1 MISYRCSTDF
11 TSGVSSLQPGYE
23 VEGACRLM
31 VLVPVA
37 VAYIGGKWLKNEGGE
52 VVEILEDEAQDLLDN
67 GALLVESFADL
78 IGDLGESIAEGTLGV
93 IRGAGVAVM
102 DASQATYTYIA
113 SKVAD
118 RRVEAVAVA
127 TAMTIYGI
135 TAFTI
140 FNRIRKA

>member
-1 MISYRCSTDF
+1 
-11 TSGVSSLQPGYE
+11 
-23 VEGACRLM
+23 M

-52 VVEILEDEAQDLLDN
+52 VIEILEDEAKDLLDN
-67 GALLVESFADL
+67 GAVMVESFTDL

-102 DASQATYTYIA
+102 DASQATYTYIS
-113 SKVAD
+113 SKVSD

>member
-1 MISYRCSTDF
+1 
-11 TSGVSSLQPGYE
+11 
-23 VEGACRLM
+23 M

-37 VAYIGGKWLKNEGGE
+37 VAYVGGKWLAKEADGQI
-52 VVEILEDEAQDLLDN
+52 VEYTEELANQAIEDGADLL
-67 GALLVESFADL
+67 ESFADL
-78 IGDLGESIAEGTLGV
+78 IGDLGESIAEGTFGV

-118 RRVEAVAVA
+118 RRVEAVAVT

>member
-1 MISYRCSTDF
+1 
-11 TSGVSSLQPGYE
+11 
-23 VEGACRLM
+23 M
-31 VLVPVA
+31 VLPVA
-37 VAYIGGKWLKNEGGE
+37 VAYIGGKWLAKQADGQVTEIAEDLANEA
-52 VVEILEDEAQDLLDN
+52 ISQ
-67 GALLVESFADL
+67 GAVLVESFADL

-102 DASQATYTYIA
+102 DASQATYTYIS
-113 SKVAD
+113 SKISD

-140 FNRIRKA
+140 FNRMRKA

>member
-1 MISYRCSTDF
+1 
-11 TSGVSSLQPGYE
+11 
-23 VEGACRLM
+23 M

-37 VAYIGGKWLKNEGGE
+37 VAYIGGKYLIKEGD
-52 VVEILEDEAQDLLDN
+52 EILEATKEEYDN
-67 GALLVESFADL
+67 AIEQGAIIVESFADL

-93 IRGAGVAVM
+93 IRGAGVAIL
-102 DASQATYTYIA
+102 DASQATYSYIS

-118 RRVEAVAVA
+118 RRVEAVAV
-127 TAMTIYGI
+127 TWAMTVYGL

>member
-1 MISYRCSTDF
+1 
-11 TSGVSSLQPGYE
+11 
-23 VEGACRLM
+23 M
-31 VLVPVA
+31 VLVPIT
-37 VAYIGGKWLKNEGGE
+37 VAYIGGKWLKNEGGD
-52 VVEILEDEAQDLLDN
+52 VVEILENEAQDLLNN
-67 GALLVESFADL
+67 GAVLVESFTDL
-78 IGDLGESIAEGTLGV
+78 IGDLGESIAEGTLGA

-102 DASQATYTYIA
+102 DASQATYTYIS
-113 SKVAD
+113 SKVSD

>member
-1 MISYRCSTDF
+1 
-11 TSGVSSLQPGYE
+11 
-23 VEGACRLM
+23 M
-31 VLVPVA
+31 VLPVA
-37 VAYIGGKWLKNEGGE
+37 VALIGGTLFIRRGDEGIEKLEGGF
-52 VVEILEDEAQDLLDN
+52 EAAQELLDD
-67 GALLVESFADL
+67 GAVLVESFADL
-78 IGDLGESIAEGTLGV
+78 IGDLGESIAEGTLGA

-102 DASQATYTYIA
+102 DASQATYTYIS
-113 SKVAD
+113 SKVSD

>member
-1 MISYRCSTDF
+1 
-11 TSGVSSLQPGYE
+11 
-23 VEGACRLM
+23 M

-37 VAYIGGKWLKNEGGE
+37 VAYIGGKYLIKEGD
-52 VVEILEDEAQDLLDN
+52 EIIEATKEQYDN
-67 GALLVESFADL
+67 AIEQGAIIVESFADL

-93 IRGAGVAVM
+93 IRGAGVAIL
-102 DASQATYTYIA
+102 DASQATYSYIS

-118 RRVEAVAVA
+118 RRVEAVAV
-127 TAMTIYGI
+127 TWAMTVYGL

>member
-1 MISYRCSTDF
+1 
-11 TSGVSSLQPGYE
+11 
-23 VEGACRLM
+23 M
-31 VLVPVA
+31 VLVPIT

-52 VVEILEDEAQDLLDN
+52 VVEILEGEANNLLDN
-67 GALLVESFADL
+67 GAVLVESFADL
-78 IGDLGESIAEGTLGV
+78 IGDLGESIAEGTLGA

-102 DASQATYTYIA
+102 DASQATYTYIS
-113 SKVAD
+113 SKVSD

>member
-1 MISYRCSTDF
+1 
-11 TSGVSSLQPGYE
+11 
-23 VEGACRLM
+23 M
-31 VLVPVA
+31 VLVPIT

-52 VVEILEDEAQDLLDN
+52 VVEILESEANNLLDN
-67 GALLVESFADL
+67 GAVLVESFADL
-78 IGDLGESIAEGTLGV
+78 IGDLGESIAEGTLGA

-102 DASQATYTYIA
+102 DASQATYTYIS
-113 SKVAD
+113 SKVSD

>member
-1 MISYRCSTDF
+1 
-11 TSGVSSLQPGYE
+11 
-23 VEGACRLM
+23 M
-31 VLVPVA
+31 VLPAVA
-37 VAYIGGKWLKNEGGE
+37 VAIIGGTYLIKRGDE
-52 VVEILEDEAQDLLDN
+52 VITATKEEYDAAVEQ
-67 GALLVESFADL
+67 GAVIVESFADL
-78 IGDLGESIAEGTLGV
+78 IGDLGESIAEGTLGA

-102 DASQATYTYIA
+102 DASQATYTYIS
-113 SKVAD
+113 SKVSD

>member
-1 MISYRCSTDF
+1 
-11 TSGVSSLQPGYE
+11 
-23 VEGACRLM
+23 M

-37 VAYIGGKWLKNEGGE
+37 VAYIGGKWLKKEGDE
-52 VVEILEDEAQDLLDN
+52 VIEILEDEAQDLLDG

-102 DASQATYTYIA
+102 DASQATYTYIS
-113 SKVAD
+113 SKVSD
-118 RRVEAVAVA
+118 RRVEAVAVV

-140 FNRIRKA
+140 FNRIRNT

>member
-1 MISYRCSTDF
+1 
-11 TSGVSSLQPGYE
+11 
-23 VEGACRLM
+23 M
-31 VLVPVA
+31 VLVPIT
-37 VAYIGGKWLKNEGGE
+37 VAYIGGKWLKNEGGD
-52 VVEILEDEAQDLLDN
+52 VVEILEDEAQNLLDN
-67 GALLVESFADL
+67 GAVLVESFADL

-102 DASQATYTYIA
+102 DASQATYTYIS
-113 SKVAD
+113 SKVSD
-118 RRVEAVAVA
+118 RRVEAVAIA